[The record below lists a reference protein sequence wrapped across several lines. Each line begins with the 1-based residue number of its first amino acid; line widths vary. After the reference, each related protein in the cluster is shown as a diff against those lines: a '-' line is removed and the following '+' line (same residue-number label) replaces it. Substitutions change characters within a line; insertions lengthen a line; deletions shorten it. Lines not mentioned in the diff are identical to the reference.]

1 MTLIDIKNDTTLE
14 YEDCKDTNRRR
25 CLAIAIAHYDDMIK
39 ASEFECL
46 GRVTHKGY
54 FDE

>member
-1 MTLIDIKNDTTLE
+1 MTLIDVKNAAALE
-14 YEDCKDTNRRR
+14 YEDCKDSNRKRD
-25 CLAIAIAHYDDMIK
+25 LVIAITHIDDMIK
-39 ASEFECL
+39 ANEFECL